1 LGIIEVT
8 HASES
13 NLLNRYQL
21 VENSSKL
28 LKR

>member
-8 HASES
+8 HASEA
-13 NLLNRYQL
+13 NLLSRYQL